1 MRFGDSIRRR
11 RGGRKVGVGGDAA
24 QPGPPPP
31 KKVDAPDRAG
41 RRTRRTA
48 LLIGLAVVGFGLGFI
63 GSTRVLFPVPPPP
76 TDLRV
81 VPDLQGATLDQV
93 AAQLTTAGLVLEGVD
108 SVQHPGRAL
117 GETLGQSPLAGQL
130 ALPGSGVRL
139 TVSLGA
145 QERPVPDVRRLRTG
159 AARTVLE
166 SAGFQVVV
174 DSTEAEVPRGRIADV
189 APEPGTAMA
198 VPGEVRISVSTG
210 PALIAV
216 PLLLG
221 LEQAEAEALLDSL
234 GLVVSEVTT
243 RFRFGRDQGR
253 VVEQEPPP
261 DSLVTPGSAI
271 RLVVGR
277 RRRGGGSARN

>member
-11 RGGRKVGVGGDAA
+11 RGGRRKSGGGVDDA
-24 QPGPPPP
+24 QPAAPPPRS
-31 KKVDAPDRAG
+31 DATSG
-41 RRTRRTA
+41 RRVRRA
-48 LLIGLAVVGFGLGFI
+48 AVVAGLSIVGFGLGYL
-63 GSTRVLFPVPPPP
+63 GATRVWFPVPPPA

-81 VPDLQGATLDQV
+81 VPDLQGTTLDEV
-93 AAQLTTAGLVLEGVD
+93 VAQLTEAGLVLNGID
-108 SVQHPGRAL
+108 SVQHPGRAP
-117 GETLGQSPLAGQL
+117 GEVLGQSPLAGQL
-130 ALPGSGVRL
+130 ALPGAGVWVA
-139 TVSLGA
+139 VSLGA

-159 AARTVLE
+159 SARTVLE
-166 SAGFQVVV
+166 AAGFLVVV
-174 DSTEAEVPRGRIADV
+174 DSTVADMPRGRIAEV
-189 APEPGTAMA
+189 MPEPGTALS

-221 LEQAEAEALLDSL
+221 LEQGEAEALLDSL